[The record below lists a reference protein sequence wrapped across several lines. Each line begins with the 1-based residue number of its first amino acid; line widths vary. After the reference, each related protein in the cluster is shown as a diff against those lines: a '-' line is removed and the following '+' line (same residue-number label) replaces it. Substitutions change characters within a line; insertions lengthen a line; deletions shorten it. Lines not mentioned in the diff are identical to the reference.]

1 MYCTED
7 IEKENYFKLAKSKV
21 LIGKITNLYTMEKK
35 INPRIENK
43 IKKVLK
49 KNKIVRAGVFGSYA
63 RGEQNKKSDID
74 ILVEFKGGLFGLIR
88 LERELEKILNIKVD
102 LLTYKGIDPLLK
114 KRILNEE
121 VRII

>member
-1 MYCTED
+1 LYCTED